1 MLPNF
6 ELFICG
12 SQIRS
17 MSTEAAVAMQEFN
30 TSYTV
35 EVMAC
40 TQAGCG
46 VKSSRHWFFVPAIG
60 ELNNI
65 GQEFM
70 NVFIPQYPNVFFLT
84 RIAAFI
90 FE

>member
-1 MLPNF
+1 MSSNF

-46 VKSSRHWFFVPAIG
+46 VKSPRRRFFVPAIG
-60 ELNNI
+60 ENLTWN
-65 GQEFM
+65 E
-70 NVFIPQYPNVFFLT
+70 IPESLPSHS
-84 RIAAFI
+84 I
-90 FE
+90 